1 MGLFNRIFGT
11 KLKAEKE
18 SLVNWIPFNS
28 LDQIKTIKET
38 VKSLP
43 PNYELYVKEHP
54 TQGPARG
61 WRDISFYEEIIKMNI
76 TIIGSGYVGLVSG
89 ICLAK
94 IGHNIVCVDKDENKI
109 KQLQSNII
117 PIFEPGLEDLLKE
130 AQKNNNITFTTD
142 LQEPLEDCDVVFIAV
157 GTPQDEDG
165 SADLSYVLDAAK
177 EISLKSDSL
186 ESLMLNRAVYLENIN
201 NILSGNELITPTESN
216 SSAFEKED
224 KIIFEKSKAD
234 SLLRLL
240 VEAED
245 KSSIYVKSVSNNN
258 YLTFFT
264 PLSGLISDTY
274 NSKIK
279 HFGVD
284 LVAKDKSRISSVLD
298 GTVLISHWTSET
310 GYVIA
315 IQHKNDYVSLYKHNS
330 LLLKEAGDFVNAGD
344 HIAVIGNSGELS
356 SGPHLHFE
364 LWHKGTPVNPEDY
377 ISF

>member
-1 MGLFNRIFGT
+1 MIFANIMKDKKGREKYWSKLFHRYRFVIMTDSSFEEKLSLTLSRLNIFAFAGIFVFVCFFST
-11 KLKAEKE
+11 LLLIVYTPLSVYVPGK
-18 SLVNWIPFNS
+18 SSSSV
-28 LDQIKTIKET
+28 Q
-38 VKSLP
+38 KSLI
-43 PNYELYVKEHP
+43 EL
-54 TQGPARG
+54 
-61 WRDISFYEEIIKMNI
+61 
-76 TIIGSGYVGLVSG
+76 
-89 ICLAK
+89 
-94 IGHNIVCVDKDENKI
+94 
-109 KQLQSNII
+109 
-117 PIFEPGLEDLLKE
+117 
-130 AQKNNNITFTTD
+130 
-142 LQEPLEDCDVVFIAV
+142 
-157 GTPQDEDG
+157 
-165 SADLSYVLDAAK
+165 
-177 EISLKSDSL
+177 SLKSDSL
-186 ESLMLNRAVYLENIN
+186 ESLLLNRTVYLENIN
-201 NILSGNELITPTESN
+201 NIISGNELITPTESN
-216 SSAFEKED
+216 SSDSEKED

-240 VEAED
+240 VEAEG

-258 YLTFFT
+258 YLMFFT
-264 PLSGLISDTY
+264 PLSGLISDAY

-330 LLLKEAGDFVNAGD
+330 LLLKEVGDFVNAGD